1 MKGKSVYYFDEVLG
15 RQIFPS
21 RRKGRFKKFLT
32 QDQTILTYFQVKME
46 ATSYTTMLSMWGSIP
61 TRALKMGKTTMQKL
75 HKGCITVTYWCDN
88 NTVVF
93 MDNDVPSGKA
103 HWTTMDVR
111 SRGDF
116 EIMHAPLVAL
126 LYKKVRGKT

>member
-1 MKGKSVYYFDEVLG
+1 MIYFTVTLSLLYCIFIVFLVFLGGNTAHLPTNHKENIAKAKS
-15 RQIFPS
+15 FPRGFS
-21 RRKGRFKKFLT
+21 
-32 QDQTILTYFQVKME
+32 
-46 ATSYTTMLSMWGSIP
+46 
-61 TRALKMGKTTMQKL
+61 QKL

-103 HWTTMDVR
+103 HWTTMEVR

-116 EIMHAPLVAL
+116 EIMHVPLVAS
-126 LYKKVRGKT
+126 LYKKVRGTCKLSI